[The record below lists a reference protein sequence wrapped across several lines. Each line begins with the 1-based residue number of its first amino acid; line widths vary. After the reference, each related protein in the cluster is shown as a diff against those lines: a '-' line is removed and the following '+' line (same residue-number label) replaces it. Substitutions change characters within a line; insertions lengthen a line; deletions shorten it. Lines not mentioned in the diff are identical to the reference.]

1 MKPDSLAQIH
11 LLSIITWL
19 PLAGAVVLLLVP
31 RDRIPVIKYFANGWM
46 LLSFAASLPLLAYDK
61 GLGGVQFVEDAT
73 WIPSIGARYS
83 LGVDGISVALVLLT
97 TVLGVIATLSSWN
110 YIARRQKEFYVF
122 MLVMQTTMLGV
133 FVAQDLFLFYVFWEI
148 TLVPMYFLI
157 GIWGG
162 DNRLYAA
169 IKFFLYT
176 LVGSVVMLVAIIKL
190 YFITSDAAVVQS
202 IASLQAAG
210 KTMSGANDAMQSLLE
225 GAFSSIRAGHG
236 TFSIP
241 ALQAIGGA
249 RFVSGLPLIAQ
260 SLQVLLFAGL
270 FVGFAFKVPMFPFH
284 TWLPDAHVE
293 APTAG
298 SVILAGVLLKLGG
311 YGFVRLSLPVLP
323 DACKDP
329 RVLGVV
335 IGLAIAG
342 IVYGALCSMYFVVT
356 SGDMKK
362 LVAYSSVSHMGMV
375 ILGVFALNPNGING
389 AVMQMINHGISTS
402 ALFLIVGILYE
413 RRHTRLV
420 SEYGGLSSVMPG
432 FAAVFM
438 IMVMSS
444 IGLPLLNGFIGEFL
458 VLRGAFEANPWWAG
472 WGVLGIVLG
481 AAYTLWLYQRLM
493 FGPVDREENRSLP
506 DLDRREWAYMLP
518 LVALAFW
525 IGLYPKPVLD
535 LVARPVQ
542 LIAYQV
548 WHTPGMEDRY
558 APTPELQERLVRERS
573 TRPTDE
579 PPAPA
584 EVPAAAVQPEAHP

>member
-1 MKPDSLAQIH
+1 MTPYLS
-11 LLSIITWL
+11 LSIWVPIVAGVAVLGLSRDSDAMKARWTAL
-19 PLAGAVVLLLVP
+19 VGALAAFLVTIPLYTHFDTTTSA
-31 RDRIPVIKYFANGWM
+31 M
-46 LLSFAASLPLLAYDK
+46 
-61 GLGGVQFVEDAT
+61 QFVERRE
-73 WIPSIGARYS
+73 WIPYFDIFYH
-83 LGVDGISVALVLLT
+83 LGVDGISVLFVILNAFTTLLV
-97 TVLGVIATLSSWN
+97 VWAGWEAIKV
-110 YIARRQKEFYVF
+110 R
-122 MLVMQTTMLGV
+122 
-133 FVAQDLFLFYVFWEI
+133 VAQYMAAFLIMSGLINGAFAALDGILFYVFFEAMLI
-148 TLVPMYFLI
+148 PMYLII

-162 DNRLYAA
+162 ERRVYAA

-176 LVGSVVMLVAIIKL
+176 LVGSVVMLLAIIKL
-190 YFITSDAAVVQS
+190 YFITSDAAVVQNL
-202 IASLQAAG
+202 AMVQAAG
-210 KTMSGANDAMQSLLE
+210 KTMSGANAAMQSLLE
-225 GAFSSIRAGHG
+225 SAYSSIRAGHG

-241 ALQAIGGA
+241 ALQAVGGA
-249 RFVSGLPLIAQ
+249 HFVSGLPLIAA

-270 FVGFAFKVPMFPFH
+270 FVGFAIKVPMFPFH

-311 YGFVRLSLPVLP
+311 YGFIRLSLPVLP
-323 DACKDP
+323 DACRDP
-329 RVLGVV
+329 QVLAVV
-335 IGLAIAG
+335 IALAIAG

-389 AVMQMINHGISTS
+389 AVLQMINHGISTS

-420 SEYGGLSSVMPG
+420 SEYGGLSSVTPG
-432 FAAVFM
+432 FATVFM

-493 FGPVDREENRSLP
+493 FGPVDNEANKLLP

-518 LVALAFW
+518 LVVLAFW

-535 LVARPVQ
+535 LVGRPVQ

-548 WHTPGMEDRY
+548 WHTPGTEDRY
-558 APTPELQERLVRERS
+558 APTPEQQEKLVRERS
-573 TRPTDE
+573 SRVVDQAV
-579 PPAPA
+579 PAI
-584 EVPAAAVQPEAHP
+584 EVPPAAAVPEKQP